1 MIRKLLFIAFLLYAF
16 GCTAGN
22 VGQEDRQI
30 LRRFWQYAVRER
42 LETKGIAERVGIIA
56 RFFVGTPY
64 ASGTLEVK
72 AEVKAEELPIVN
84 LRAFDCVTFVENV
97 LALAYLEHYG
107 NGSEQAFVDNLRK
120 IRYRDGRIGGYASRL
135 HYSSDWL
142 YEMGRQGL
150 LTDVTKFAGGVPYN
164 KRVGFMTKN
173 ADRYPVLKASPNE
186 RAQMK
191 KVEDAINSRSYYY
204 IPKHAV
210 KRACGRIREGDVVLI
225 TTTLKGL
232 DTSHLGFAVKQNG
245 KTYLLHASSAGK
257 HVMLTAKPLDAYMAE
272 ISSQS
277 GIMLGRARRG
287 K

>member
-191 KVEDAINSRSYYY
+191 KVEDAINRRSYYY

-232 DTSHLGFAVKQNG
+232 DTSHLGFAVKRDG